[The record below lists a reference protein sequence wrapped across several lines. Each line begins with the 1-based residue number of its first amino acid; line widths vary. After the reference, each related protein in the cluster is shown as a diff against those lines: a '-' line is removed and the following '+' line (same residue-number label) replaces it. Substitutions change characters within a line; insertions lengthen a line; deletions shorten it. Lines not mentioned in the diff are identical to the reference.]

1 MHPWRNMMSRRMSV
15 FLLCIGILV
24 LLTGIA
30 VCGRGETDTEASRIA
45 IKILILPKFEI
56 GELKGDVPGEAQFYY
71 ERYMDGAESYDIPGD
86 SDESPLYVKDGVGLY
101 LVGMGKTMAALNTM
115 ALLSDARFDFS
126 NAWILS
132 TGCAGSAKEYGVMGD
147 VFLITA
153 AVDYDLGHHADIR
166 EMSDQTSA
174 TWFYD
179 AEYDAEAVFR
189 LNPELM
195 DKTYALVKDLP
206 METTE
211 RTRNY
216 MSAAFNGEE
225 WAIRDPR
232 VLRGTTITGDNY
244 WKGSYDHQNALLMAE
259 TYHCPDP
266 YTSDSIRGI
275 FTKKELNTTVGNT
288 HNDGDEDHPNI
299 IIIPAWA
306 DGTFQTTAPYKD
318 LTAVKE
324 GHVIVLE
331 STDMFDRQCARNAD
345 AVEMLAKLIFPEC
358 FEEEGQKAA

>member
-1 MHPWRNMMSRRMSV
+1 MKSRRMSV

-174 TWFYD
+174 TWFQD

-244 WKGSYDHQNALLMAE
+244 WKGEYDHINALKKVREYDCA
-259 TYHCPDP
+259 DP
-266 YTSDSIRGI
+266 YATTEMEDVAVCAAVRRMGLLDRLIILRDSVNMDVFMLGATPESLWGQGAEETSLASENSVEAADI
-275 FTKKELNTTVGNT
+275 FATAM
-288 HNDGDEDHPNI
+288 HNNYIAGSTIIDAILDGS
-299 IIIPAWA
+299 
-306 DGTFQTTAPYKD
+306 F
-318 LTAVKE
+318 
-324 GHVIVLE
+324 
-331 STDMFDRQCARNAD
+331 
-345 AVEMLAKLIFPEC
+345 
-358 FEEEGQKAA
+358 